1 MSEDV
6 KKKVKE
12 AIEKSGYPLEL
23 YVSSIIEDKY
33 VFSNNQYYFDH
44 DENVARTIDIYVW
57 SLLDF
62 RLPTTGISCSMA
74 VECKKSE
81 KNAWVFFETNSIA
94 PSQTGQIIDHRQIA
108 NDDSEINIALLQFS
122 PKLQEYFGGTVAS
135 PLSSISR
142 SYAVVKIGQNIS
154 PDANSDTKDTIFEAM
169 NQTVKFISYELEQ
182 RKRRIREIYR
192 IGSIYPITLIYF
204 PVIVF
209 DGHMFN
215 AKLSNN
221 EIELEEK
228 NHVIVSYTYRTRDSK
243 EPKNFYIDV
252 VKKEYFEQFLQQKIK
267 QCDKIRQASMNVLDK
282 LYTDASSL
290 KLHPDSSFL

>member
-6 KKKVKE
+6 KKKVKD

-23 YVSSIIEDKY
+23 YVSSILEDKC
-33 VFSNNQYYFDH
+33 VFSSNQYYFDH
-44 DENVARTIDIYVW
+44 DENIARTIDLYVW

-62 RLPTTGISCSMA
+62 RKPTIGISCSMII
-74 VECKKSE
+74 ECKKSE

-108 NDDSEINIALLQFS
+108 TDDSEINIALLQFS
-122 PKLQEYFGGTVAS
+122 PKLQEFFGGNVRS
-135 PLSSISR
+135 PISSISR
-142 SYAVVKIGQNIS
+142 SYAVVKIGQPIS
-154 PDANSDTKDTIFEAM
+154 SDANSDTKDTIFEAM
-169 NQTVKFISYELEQ
+169 NQTVKFIIYELEQ
-182 RKRRIREIYR
+182 RKHRIREIYR
-192 IGSIYPITLIYF
+192 IGSIYQMTLIYF

-215 AKLSNN
+215 AKLVNN
-221 EIELEEK
+221 KIELQEK
-228 NHVIVSYTYRTRDSK
+228 NHVTVSYAYRTRDSK

-267 QCDKIRQASMNVLDK
+267 LCDEIRQASMNVSDK
-282 LYTDASSL
+282 LEKDAASL
-290 KLHPDSSFL
+290 KLQPDS